1 MYKIQTLNA
10 ISDIIHTQ
18 LSADK
23 YTVSKEEPM
32 PDAILVRS
40 AAMHEME
47 FGKELL
53 AIGRAGAGVN
63 NIPIDRCS
71 KEGIV
76 VFNTP
81 GANANAVAE
90 LVIAGLMMSGRKIAD
105 GIDWVKSLQGK
116 GEEVGKLVEK
126 GKSQFVGAELRG
138 KTLGVIG
145 LGAIGSIVANAA
157 SRGLGMNV
165 VGFDPFISVESAWS
179 LSTTIH
185 RAASEDE
192 VIAQADFLTIHMPLN
207 DKTRGSFN
215 AEKFAKMKDGACLL
229 NFARGELVNTADLLA
244 ALESGKLDRYV
255 TDFPNDDLIG
265 ADKVVCIPHLGASTP
280 ESEENCARMA
290 AAEIR
295 DYLENGSIHNSVN
308 YPEVQLGDPEAV
320 RVLVLHE
327 NIPNMISNITAA
339 AAKEGI
345 NIENMVNKSKK
356 DMSVTVMEMAELPS
370 KHALDTLSELPG
382 IIRIRTFTKE

>member
-10 ISDIIHTQ
+10 ISEIIHTQ
-18 LSADK
+18 LSAEM
-23 YTVSKEEPM
+23 YTVSKDEPV

-40 AAMHEME
+40 AAMHDMT
-47 FGKELL
+47 FGKELM

-90 LVIAGLMMSGRKIAD
+90 LVIAGLLMSGRNIAG
-105 GIDWVKSLQGK
+105 GIDWAKSLKGQGA
-116 GEEVGKLVEK
+116 EVPKLVEK
-126 GKSQFVGAELRG
+126 GKSQFVGPEMRG

-145 LGAIGSIVANAA
+145 LGAIGAIVANAA
-157 SRGLGMNV
+157 SRGLGMKV
-165 VGFDPFISVESAWS
+165 LGYDPFISVESAWS
-179 LSTTIH
+179 LSTSVH
-185 RAASEDE
+185 RAASADD
-192 VIAQADFLTIHMPLN
+192 VISQADYITFHIPLN
-207 DKTRGSFN
+207 DKTRGTIN
-215 AEKFAKMKDGACLL
+215 AEMIVKMKDGAGIL
-229 NFARGELVNTADLLA
+229 NFSRGELADTAAVREALA
-244 ALESGKLDRYV
+244 SGKLRSYV
-255 TDFPNDDLIG
+255 TDFPSDDMIG
-265 ADKVVCIPHLGASTP
+265 VDKVVCIPHLGASTP

-308 YPEVQLGDPEAV
+308 FPEVQLGEPEAA

-339 AAKEGI
+339 AAKEGL
-345 NIENMVNKSKK
+345 NIENMINKSKK
-356 DMSVTVMEMAELPS
+356 DMAVTVMEMAELPS
-370 KHALDTLSELPG
+370 RHALDVLSEMPG
-382 IIRIRTFTKE
+382 IIRIRTFAK

>member
-23 YTVSKEEPM
+23 YTVNKDEPV

-40 AAMHEME
+40 AAMHDME
-47 FGKELL
+47 FGEQLQ

-71 KEGIV
+71 REGIV

-90 LVIAGLMMSGRKIAD
+90 LVIAGLLMSGRNIAG
-105 GIDWVKSLQGK
+105 GIDWVKGLKGQGA
-116 GEEVGKLVEK
+116 EVGKLVEK
-126 GKSQFVGAELRG
+126 GKSQFVGPELRG

-145 LGAIGSIVANAA
+145 LGAIGAIVANAA

-165 VGFDPFISVESAWS
+165 VGYDPFISVESAWS
-179 LSTTIH
+179 LSTSIH
-185 RAASEDE
+185 RAASQDD
-192 VIAQADFLTIHMPLN
+192 VIAQADFITFHVPLN
-207 DKTRGSFN
+207 DKTRGTIN
-215 AEKFAKMKDGACLL
+215 AEMISKMKDGACVL
-229 NFARGELVNTADLLA
+229 NFSRGEIADTSAVLA
-244 ALESGKLDRYV
+244 ALESGKLNRYV
-255 TDFPNDDLIG
+255 TDFPSDELIG
-265 ADKVVCIPHLGASTP
+265 QDKVVCIPHLGASTP

-308 YPEVQLGDPEAV
+308 YPELQLAEPEAV

-339 AAKEGI
+339 AAREGI
-345 NIENMVNKSKK
+345 NIENMVNKSRK
-356 DMSVTVMEMAELPS
+356 DMAVTVMEMTELPS
-370 KHALDTLSELPG
+370 AHALDTLKELPG
-382 IIRIRTFTKE
+382 IIRIRTFAKN

>member
-10 ISDIIHTQ
+10 ISDVIRTQ
-18 LSADK
+18 LNDQYAI
-23 YTVSKEEPM
+23 SKEEAA

-47 FGKELL
+47 FNPELK

-90 LVIAGLMMSGRKIAD
+90 LVIAGLLMSGRNIAG
-105 GIDWVKSLQGK
+105 GIDWARTLKGQGA
-116 GEEVGKLVEK
+116 EVGKLVEK
-126 GKSQFVGAELRG
+126 GKSQFVGPEMRG

-145 LGAIGSIVANAA
+145 LGAIGALVANAA

-165 VGFDPFISVESAWS
+165 LGYDPFISVENAWS
-179 LSTTIH
+179 LSTSVH
-185 RAASEDE
+185 HAASADE
-192 VIAQADFLTIHMPLN
+192 VLAQADYVTFHIPLN
-207 DKTRGSFN
+207 DKTRGSIN
-215 AEKFAKMKDGACLL
+215 AEMIAKMKDGAAIL
-229 NFARGELVNTADLLA
+229 NFSRGEIADSQAVIA
-244 ALESGKLDRYV
+244 ALESGKLRSYV
-255 TDFPNDDLIG
+255 TDFPSDEMLCR
-265 ADKVVCIPHLGASTP
+265 DKVVCIPHLGASTP

-295 DYLENGSIHNSVN
+295 DYLETGSIRNSVN
-308 YPEVQLGDPEAV
+308 FPEVQLGRPEGV

-327 NIPNMISNITAA
+327 NIPNTISPISAA
-339 AAKEGI
+339 VAREGI
-345 NIENMVNKSKK
+345 NIDNLVNRSRK
-356 DMSVTVMEMAELPS
+356 DMAVTVMELPTKPS
-370 KHALDTLSELPG
+370 QAALDAIAKIPG
-382 IIRIRTFTKE
+382 VVRIRVFE